1 MHTQTGIKLAPESCN
16 EVSHYISRTQQQR
29 HWPGG
34 LEPEPLDDG
43 GAVRVLNIVV
53 EECRILSSRE
63 RCPFLVRLEVAE
75 TGLQG
80 NDGRLYAAGVR
91 GLGATVEEALA
102 ISVSSTSECSSGRP
116 PQPGYAP
123 YKIPS
128 ELIDIPVAGPRQ
140 MKSRSSSEDPAT
152 PVAPW
157 NDDIDEVGSRFPRGG
172 WQADETVYYPSST
185 DFGFPS
191 PYDEVRQNEYEALHH
206 QLSDGR
212 PVPQRLEG
220 PR

>member
-1 MHTQTGIKLAPESCN
+1 
-16 EVSHYISRTQQQR
+16 
-29 HWPGG
+29 
-34 LEPEPLDDG
+34 
-43 GAVRVLNIVV
+43 
-53 EECRILSSRE
+53 
-63 RCPFLVRLEVAE
+63 VAE

-128 ELIDIPVAGPRQ
+128 ELIDVPIAGSHE
-140 MKSRSSSEDPAT
+140 MKSRSSSEATAT
-152 PVAPW
+152 PIATR

-172 WQADETVYYPSST
+172 WQTDETVYYPSST

-191 PYDEVRQNEYEALHH
+191 PYDEVRQNEYEELHH